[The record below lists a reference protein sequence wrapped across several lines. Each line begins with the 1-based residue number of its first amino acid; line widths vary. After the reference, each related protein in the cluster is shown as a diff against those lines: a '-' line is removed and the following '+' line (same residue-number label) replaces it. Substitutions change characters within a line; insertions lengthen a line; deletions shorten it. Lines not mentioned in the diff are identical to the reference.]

1 MNFFISVRTFH
12 SINGGIIRFRK
23 DQHMK
28 FTDEAIQEE
37 KMNLNVNHF
46 PFNHPLYYRWI
57 QPTDTLQLSRVIKQS
72 KDHLKG
78 YINWARS
85 SGGWNFKTVQNFV
98 NDMVNC
104 EPPRMHLGF
113 FLGKQLVGIGSLAPV
128 DDPGAVQIALW
139 TAKGFEG
146 KGIGTRIAATMEQY
160 AFEIFG
166 YSRLYYQCDA
176 NNESSKRLPQK
187 LGYRFSHTFDQ
198 EITAEDETGFWMS
211 WVKDRPIDLEPGL
224 LQGAP
229 MEQFNEI
236 RHL

>member
-1 MNFFISVRTFH
+1 M
-12 SINGGIIRFRK
+12 FRK
-23 DQHMK
+23 DQNMK

-37 KMNLNVNHF
+37 KMNLNVNHVG
-46 PFNHPLYYRWI
+46 FNYPLYYRWI
-57 QPTDTLQLSRVIKQS
+57 KPTDTLQLSRVIKQS

-85 SGGWNFKTVQNFV
+85 AGGWNFKTVQNFV

-128 DDPGAVQIALW
+128 DRLDAVQIALW
-139 TAKGFEG
+139 VAKGFEG
-146 KGIGTRIAATMEQY
+146 KGIGTRIASTMEVY
-160 AFEIFG
+160 AFEVFG
-166 YSRLYYQCDA
+166 YSRLYYQHDA
-176 NNESSKRLPQK
+176 LNESSKRLPQK
-187 LGYRFSHTFDQ
+187 LGYRFSHTFEE